1 MAPLT
6 PVLVL
11 VLAVLAAASTGSSL
25 VPSHE
30 DYAIVNFFR
39 RVFGISS
46 NDEVPVRVLL
56 FALRALSSLLG
67 IYLR

>member
-11 VLAVLAAASTGSSL
+11 VLAAAFAAASTGSSSSL
-25 VPSHE
+25 APSHE

-46 NDEVPVRVLL
+46 NDEVPVRVPLL
-56 FALRALSSLLG
+56 SV
-67 IYLR
+67 